1 MSDQPRSQSPRR
13 QRVAVYGLCRNDAG
27 DVLLTRAAP
36 HLTVAG
42 RWFLPGGG
50 IDHGEQPTDALR
62 REMFE
67 ETGLEATVSQLLGV
81 LSDTAVMPDGTDLHT
96 VRIIYRIGAVRG
108 EVRHEANGTTDV
120 ARFTPVAELGGLELM
135 PYVVRVLH
143 DYAGVEGLTAVA
155 GVPKT
160 VPTAAPRPVP

>member
-1 MSDQPRSQSPRR
+1 VPDRPHDEVPRR

-50 IDHGEQPTDALR
+50 IDHAEHPIDALR
-62 REMFE
+62 REMVE
-67 ETGLEATVSQLLGV
+67 ETGLEATVGELLGV
-81 LSDTAVMPDGTDLHT
+81 LSDAAVMPDGTDLHT
-96 VRIIYRIGAVRG
+96 VRIIYRIASVRG
-108 EVRHEANGTTDV
+108 HLRDEAEGTTDG
-120 ARFTPVAELGGLELM
+120 ARFTPVADLGALELM
-135 PYVVRVLH
+135 PYVVRVLG
-143 DYAGVEGLTAVA
+143 DFAGIVGLTAVA

-160 VPTAAPRPVP
+160 VPAPRGRPVP